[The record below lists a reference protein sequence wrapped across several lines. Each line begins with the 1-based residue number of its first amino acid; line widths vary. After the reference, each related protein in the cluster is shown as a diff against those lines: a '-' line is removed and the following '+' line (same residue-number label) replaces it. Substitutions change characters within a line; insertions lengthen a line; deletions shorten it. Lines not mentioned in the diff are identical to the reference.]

1 MNKMDFIE
9 ENYYS
14 TQTGYVIEGRR
25 MTRERAVQMIV
36 RNWYFTNKE
45 AASYLDRLVGAFHA
59 RAAAVKGGVA

>member
-14 TQTGYVIEGRR
+14 PQTGYVLEGRR

-36 RNWYFTNKE
+36 QNWYFTSKE
-45 AASYLDRLVGAFHA
+45 ATSYLDRLVCAFHV